1 MLNRKRKWLKMML
14 AGIALVLTFVLTGC
28 SGSTTTDIADTLVHT
43 VIYDG
48 NGGFLGN
55 KTNIIRKLQVA
66 DNSKIPKYLSDY
78 AQDPY
83 VVSSL
88 GLATRQGYLLKGWY
102 LEENATYQASP
113 TGAFVYLDLEDG
125 NGLYSLNPEGE
136 YVFGYVENLT
146 GTLIFIS
153 VQEIPA
159 DIEDPDLVEYIYY
172 QGTNGWGFYV
182 FNADDAEMVAVK
194 DVDGSYT
201 PAQVSKY
208 GDAYL
213 VYEELSA
220 AEKTLFAEIKRFNQE
235 FYLYTQADEGLDR
248 YSLDSGYD
256 TLDNILGVD
265 PAGEY
270 VKIEGAFVVYDA
282 DNAEHDGLTRY
293 SINKKYV
300 FTPTLTVLT
309 PSDLTR
315 YDATILYWNF
325 EENRVTGD
333 LTLKAHW
340 VKKSTVNFIQKSGQI
355 TSVTTKLNEEK
366 TNSIDLMQGE
376 TIGKIETVPVYPG
389 YTFIAWSTSATEYQ
403 PWNFETDVFP
413 FGADVL
419 NLYAFMLEGTYTRIT
434 SASGLAK
441 VVQNPSG
448 NYVLVNDID
457 LGGQTFV
464 NSSPLGLPMPANIRG
479 AVVPFTGNFV
489 SFGYSISNFTL
500 RVRNPQKELDA
511 DSGFTSLIGLFPYV
525 RDAHIEGLVVSDVTI
540 LIENSTTGSNVIL
553 DLGGSGL
560 VGTVL
565 AGTEL
570 TEIIDCH
577 VDVTFTATTAN
588 VLTVTVYVAEIVA
601 KGTENA
607 TITECDGIL
616 DYSAITGI
624 TSGTLLIVTQ

>member
-1 MLNRKRKWLKMML
+1 MML
-14 AGIALVLTFVLTGC
+14 AGLALVSALFLTGC
-28 SGSTTTDIADTLVHT
+28 SGSTTTNIADTLVHT

-55 KTNIIRKLQVA
+55 KTNIVRKLQVA

-102 LEENATYQASP
+102 LEENATYQVSP
-113 TGAFVYLDLEDG
+113 TGAFIYLDLEEG
-125 NGLYSLNPEGE
+125 NGLYSLDPEGD
-136 YVFGYVENLT
+136 YVFGYVENPL
-146 GTLIFIS
+146 GALIFIS
-153 VQEIPA
+153 VQDIPS
-159 DIEDPDLVEYIYY
+159 DVEDPNQVEYIYY

-182 FNADDAEMVAVK
+182 FNADDADMVTVK
-194 DVDGSYT
+194 ETEGSYT
-201 PAQVSKY
+201 RAQVAKY

-213 VYEELSA
+213 VYDELTP
-220 AEKTLFAEIKRFNQE
+220 AEKALFTEIKRYNKE
-235 FYLYTQADEGLDR
+235 YYPYTSADEGLDR
-248 YSLDSGYD
+248 YSLISGYD
-256 TLDNILGVD
+256 TLDNVLGVD
-265 PAGEY
+265 PDGEY
-270 VKIEGAFVVYDA
+270 VKIEGVFAVYDEE
-282 DNAEHDGLTRY
+282 NPEHNGLTRY
-293 SINKKYV
+293 SVNQKYV
-300 FTPTLTVLT
+300 FTPTATVLT
-309 PSDLTR
+309 PSDLVR

-325 EENRVTGD
+325 EENRVTSD
-333 LTLKAHW
+333 ITLKAHW
-340 VKKSTVNFIQKSGQI
+340 VKKSTVNFIQKSGQV

-366 TNSIDLMQGE
+366 TNSVDLMQGQ
-376 TIGKIETVPVYPG
+376 TIGKIETIPVYPG
-389 YTFIAWSTSATEYQ
+389 YTFIAWSTSPTEYL
-403 PWNFETDVFP
+403 PWNFDTDVFP
-413 FGADVL
+413 YGVDVL

-441 VVQNPSG
+441 VAQNPSG
-448 NYVLVNDID
+448 NYVLVNNID
-457 LGGQTFV
+457 LGGQVFL
-464 NSSPLGLPMPANIRG
+464 NASPLGFTMPANIRG
-479 AVVPFTGNFV
+479 AVVPFTGNFI

-525 RDAHIEGLVVSDVTI
+525 RDAHIEGLVLNDVTV

-553 DLGGSGL
+553 DLGGAGL

-565 AGTEL
+565 SGTKPS
-570 TEIIDCH
+570 EIIDCS

-588 VLTVTVYVAEIVA
+588 VLTVTVYVADIVA

-607 TITECDGIL
+607 TITGCSGTV

-624 TSGTLLIVTQ
+624 TTGTLLIVTQ